1 MTQTGN
7 AAPLPSGQA
16 AVAGGDQRPP
26 GELVRSLTHR
36 QTTMIGLG
44 CALGTGLFLGSGSA
58 IGIAGPAV
66 ILSYIAGA
74 VLVAIIARVLGAM
87 TIAHPVRGTFGTIAH
102 LYLGPWAGFVVRWLF
117 WAGTTVA
124 IGGEVVAAAIYIRYW
139 WPQAPMLLLIVA
151 VAAVVLGVNLF
162 SVGSFG
168 FAEFGL
174 SSVKVTAV
182 VVFIAAGLLLVFVGL
197 PHTPA
202 TGLGNLT
209 SGGGFFPNGL
219 TAVWTALS
227 VVMFAF
233 VGFETVSISAAET
246 ADPAR
251 SIRTAMRALIWR
263 LGLFYILSIGLI
275 VTLVPWRDVAGGDGG
290 VDGSPFV
297 HVFTQVGIPAAA
309 SLTNAIVLIAAISSA
324 NAQLY
329 AASRFLDSL
338 GHDRCAPAAVARLS
352 RRGVPVRALL
362 VSAVGI
368 VAAALLAAFKVNSVF
383 NLLVSVAIFSVLLVW
398 LLILAS
404 YLAFRRSAQPAAPQ
418 DLRVP
423 GGAWT
428 AWAGIAGVL
437 AVASTAAVV
446 PVMAQAAWVGS
457 GFTLALLLVYALKVR
472 HVMCR
477 NAPVAP
483 NKEAGE
489 PDPQE
494 APHVR

>member
-7 AAPLPSGQA
+7 VTPVPQGPPPTTR
-16 AVAGGDQRPP
+16 GDRQPT
-26 GELVRSLTHR
+26 GELTRSLTHR

-58 IGIAGPAV
+58 IGTAGPAV

-87 TIAHPVRGTFGTIAH
+87 TIVHPVRGTFGTIAH
-102 LYLGPWAGFVVRWLF
+102 LYLGPWAGFLVRWLF

-139 WPQAPMLLLIVA
+139 WPQAPMLLLIAA
-151 VAAVVLGVNLF
+151 VAALVLGVNIV
-162 SVGSFG
+162 SVRSFG
-168 FAEFGL
+168 LAEFWL

-202 TGLGNLT
+202 AGLGNLT
-209 SGGGFFPNGL
+209 SDGGFFPHGPQ
-219 TAVWTALS
+219 AVWAALS

-233 VGFETVSISAAET
+233 VGFETTSISAAET
-246 ADPAR
+246 TDPTR
-251 SIRTAMRALIWR
+251 SIRTAMRALVWR
-263 LGLFYILSIGLI
+263 LGLFYILSIGII
-275 VTLVPWRDVAGGDGG
+275 VTLVPWRDTAGGDGSIT
-290 VDGSPFV
+290 GSPFV
-297 HVFTQVGIPAAA
+297 RVFSQIGIPAAA

-329 AASRFLDSL
+329 AASRFLHSL
-338 GHDRCAPAAVARLS
+338 GHDRCAPAVLARVDT
-352 RRGVPVRALL
+352 RGVPVRALV
-362 VSAVGI
+362 VSAAGI
-368 VAAALLAAFKVNSVF
+368 VAAALLAAFGVDSVF
-383 NLLVSVAIFSVLLVW
+383 NVLVSVAIFSVLLVW

-404 YLAFRRSAQPAAPQ
+404 YLAFRRSDAPATGQ
-418 DLRVP
+418 GLRVW

-437 AVASTAAVV
+437 AVAATAAVV
-446 PVMAQAAWVGS
+446 PVMAQAAWVGT
-457 GFTLALLLVYALKVR
+457 GFTLALLLVYALRVR
-472 HVMCR
+472 HVVNR
-477 NAPVAP
+477 HTRAAPSE
-483 NKEAGE
+483 EAV
-489 PDPQE
+489 D
-494 APHVR
+494 A

>member
-1 MTQTGN
+1 MTQPGN

-139 WPQAPMLLLIVA
+139 WPQAPMLLLIAA

-168 FAEFGL
+168 FAEFWL

-197 PHTPA
+197 PHTLA

-209 SGGGFFPNGL
+209 SGGGVFPNGL

-297 HVFTQVGIPAAA
+297 QVGIPAAA
-309 SLTNAIVLIAAISSA
+309 SLTKAIVLIAAISSA

-404 YLAFRRSAQPAAPQ
+404 YLAFRRSAQPAALR

-428 AWAGIAGVL
+428 VWAGIAGVL

-457 GFTLALLLVYALKVR
+457 GFTLALLLVYALKIR
-472 HVMCR
+472 HVMR
-477 NAPVAP
+477 RDVPVAP

-494 APHVR
+494 APYVR

>member
-1 MTQTGN
+1 MTQTDN
-7 AAPLPSGQA
+7 ATPLPPQPPA
-16 AVAGGDQRPP
+16 AA

-58 IGIAGPAV
+58 IGTAGPAV
-66 ILSYIAGA
+66 ILSYLAGA
-74 VLVAIIARVLGAM
+74 VLVAVIARVLGAM

-124 IGGEVVAAAIYIRYW
+124 IGGEVVAAAIYLRHW
-139 WPQAPMLLLIVA
+139 WPQAPMALLIAA
-151 VAAVVLGVNLF
+151 VAALVLGVNLV

-168 FAEFGL
+168 FAEFWL

-202 TGLGNLT
+202 TGLGHLT
-209 SGGGFFPNGL
+209 PGGGFLPNGL
-219 TAVWTALS
+219 TSVWTALS

-251 SIRTAMRALIWR
+251 AVRTAMRALVWR
-263 LGLFYILSIGLI
+263 LGLFYVLAIGLI
-275 VTLVPWRDVAGGDGG
+275 VTLVPWRDVAGGDGS
-290 VDGSPFV
+290 VDSSPFV

-309 SLTNAIVLIAAISSA
+309 SLTNAIVLIAAVSSA

-329 AASRFLDSL
+329 AASRFLHSL

-352 RRGVPVRALL
+352 RRGVPVRALV
-362 VSAVGI
+362 VSAAGI
-368 VAAALLAAFKVNSVF
+368 VAAALLAAFEVAGVF
-383 NLLVSVAIFSVLLVW
+383 DLLVSVAIFSVLLVW

-404 YLAFRRSAQPAAPQ
+404 YLVFRRAAPPAAQ
-418 DLRVP
+418 RDLPVW

-446 PVMAQAAWVGS
+446 PVMARAAWVGS

-472 HVMCR
+472 HVMR
-477 NAPVAP
+477 RDAPAAP
-483 NKEAGE
+483 RD

-494 APHVR
+494 APRVH